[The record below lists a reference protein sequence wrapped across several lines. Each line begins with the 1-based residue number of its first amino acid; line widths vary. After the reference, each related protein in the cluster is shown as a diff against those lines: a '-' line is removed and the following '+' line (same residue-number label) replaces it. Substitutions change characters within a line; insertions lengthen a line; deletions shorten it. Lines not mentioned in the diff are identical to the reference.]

1 MLAIK
6 NGKTY
11 QKKTFSMVKV
21 QNSSINN
28 SIYAQIVFKNY
39 RKERDFDPIGA
50 KNRAISSLVAKGNS
64 KPSAVE
70 FLKGYSGF

>member
-6 NGKTY
+6 NGKIY

-21 QNSSINN
+21 DNSSINN
-28 SIYAQIVFKNY
+28 SVYAQIVFKQY

-50 KNRAISSLVAKGNS
+50 RDRAINSLVASGNS
-64 KPSAVE
+64 RPAATQ